1 MSKKSTI
8 YSLLS
13 EDNTPNETPVQSRS
27 ISASPRSS
35 ASFFDPVKSVS
46 SANEG
51 GKRRAKLSLSEIMNS
66 STNDGARS
74 PSKEAGVASGVIR
87 NFSTASDAAASGGNT
102 DNKIILGGQVLN
114 EPKSASSE
122 SKTGK
127 DGKSSTPSIK
137 VTRNPK
143 SPRKVR
149 KIMPMIKKNGT
160 GKLTL
165 GANGI
170 GTSGS
175 LIRQGSGMEGSET
188 DIPDGESGEGAGQK
202 DPQLPIISIDVPV
215 APPGVKTTDQQ
226 ITYNVASLC
235 EDKYGFNA
243 LNSNSRLPVDL
254 DDDLDDEMDEDDD
267 DVANNSAVSG
277 HNDAVS
283 GPLAGVGVVNAD
295 EEHDD
300 AADIVNRL
308 HLKFTPE
315 MTDEEKEEM
324 VLKELHRRRMEDNK
338 RIGKYDIDDPFID
351 DEELQFEEQTK
362 NNKGGFFVYHGEWTD
377 SDQTNNRRR
386 GGNSSKRRSQ
396 TSRNAKRRRTSP
408 SSRSH
413 TQRGH
418 AGHSQSSRHSSHG
431 HSSNHSSRS
440 HSVAAAKTQ
449 GTVKIAPKVVPQY
462 HSSKSKPHNSTK
474 TNEPKAIV
482 VGTKKPVIASSST
495 SNNKIII
502 GSFPIGP

>member
-66 STNDGARS
+66 STNDGARN
-74 PSKEAGVASGVIR
+74 PKEEAGAVTRVIR
-87 NFSTASDAAASGGNT
+87 NASTTCSAAASGGDT

-114 EPKSASSE
+114 EQKSASNE
-122 SKTGK
+122 SKADK
-127 DGKSSTPSIK
+127 DGKSNTPSIK

-143 SPRKVR
+143 TPRKVR
-149 KIMPMIKKNGT
+149 KIMPMIKKSGT

-188 DIPDGESGEGAGQK
+188 DVLGGEAGEGAGQK
-202 DPQLPIISIDVPV
+202 DPQLPIINIDVPV

-254 DDDLDDEMDEDDD
+254 GDDLDDEMDDDDD
-267 DVANNSAVSG
+267 DVVNSSAVSG
-277 HNDAVS
+277 HNGAAS

-396 TSRNAKRRRTSP
+396 TSKNAKRRRTSP

-449 GTVKIAPKVVPQY
+449 GTVKIAPKVVPLS
-462 HSSKSKPHNSTK
+462 HSSNSKPHNSTN